1 MNLQAWLTPL
11 LKMGKKKKKSGRGMM
26 WASIISV
33 IVSAIALRGLKKGQM
48 DLPKNPL
55 KNIAPKMGNTVDIQ
69 KFLTMKDRT
78 VLAEF
83 ANEIAPKT
91 NTTGVNNNI
100 EDINSLNKDD
110 SL

>member
-1 MNLQAWLTPL
+1 MNLQSWLTPL

-26 WASIISV
+26 LASIISV
-33 IVSAIALRGLKKGQM
+33 IVSAIALRSLKKGQM
-48 DLPKNPL
+48 DMPKNPL
-55 KNIAPKMGNTVDIQ
+55 KNIAPNMGKTVDIQ

-91 NTTGVNNNI
+91 NTTVVNNKVDAN
-100 EDINSLNKDD
+100 NNLNNDD

>member
-11 LKMGKKKKKSGRGMM
+11 LKMGKKKKNSGRGMM

-33 IVSAIALRGLKKGQM
+33 IVSAIALRGMKKGQM
-48 DLPKNPL
+48 DVPKNPL
-55 KNIAPKMGNTVDIQ
+55 KNLASQMGNNDIQ

-91 NTTGVNNNI
+91 DKVDHKPHT
-100 EDINSLNKDD
+100 ENSL
-110 SL
+110 

>member
-48 DLPKNPL
+48 DMPQNPL

-83 ANEIAPKT
+83 AHEITPKT
-91 NTTGVNNNI
+91 NDVSK
-100 EDINSLNKDD
+100 EVEVSNSSVNKDN
-110 SL
+110 SI

>member
-33 IVSAIALRGLKKGQM
+33 IISAIALKGLKKGQTDM
-48 DLPKNPL
+48 PKNPVTNL
-55 KNIAPKMGNTVDIQ
+55 APKMSTDIQ

-83 ANEIAPKT
+83 AKEFAPKT
-91 NTTGVNNNI
+91 DETKQKVEVNQTNPHK
-100 EDINSLNKDD
+100 ENSL
-110 SL
+110 

>member
-33 IVSAIALRGLKKGQM
+33 IVSAIALRGLKKGQLDM
-48 DLPKNPL
+48 PQNPL

-91 NTTGVNNNI
+91 NEISKDVEVSKNS
-100 EDINSLNKDD
+100 SLNKDN
-110 SL
+110 SI

>member
-11 LKMGKKKKKSGRGMM
+11 LNMGRKKKKSGRGMM

-33 IVSAIALRGLKKGQM
+33 IISAIALRGMKKGQM
-48 DLPKNPL
+48 EMPKNLL

-91 NTTGVNNNI
+91 NEVNQKIANNSNLN
-100 EDINSLNKDD
+100 EDNSI
-110 SL
+110 